1 MATEKQ
7 RAAGRAMRA
16 NIIGYLIQFEQAMP
30 SQIAAALDITLHAVR
45 HQLALMSKE
54 GAAFGRRLH
63 GHQVEATW
71 QLGENPNKSN
81 DPEITRNLRRAWQP
95 HHVRDALVSALFG
108 EPQRVAA

>member
-7 RAAGRAMRA
+7 RAAGLTTRAT
-16 NIIGYLIQFEQAMP
+16 IIDYLIQFEQAMP
-30 SQIAAALDITLHAVR
+30 SQIAAARGLTLNAVR
-45 HQLALMSKE
+45 HQLALMLKE

-81 DPEITRNLRRAWQP
+81 DPEITRNVRRAWQP
-95 HHVRDALVSALFG
+95 HHVRDSL
-108 EPQRVAA
+108 VAAFFGPAGVTV